1 MLKGGG
7 PANPFID
14 DSAAVDHGVG
24 VSDDEG
30 SNSSQASSMADF
42 IDDSFLQDS
51 HYQRPFYDPNDPVY
65 QCLQAAKAA
74 RNKPPVSL
82 STQCHVNPDK
92 RKLQRDRKAKSRAA
106 TTEQQKI
113 ALKAKDREK
122 RAAQSDHERSLQTAK
137 RNSRRNQMTQ
147 EEKDVV
153 NSQARDKRAA
163 QSDQERSNESLK
175 RNNRRNS
182 MTQSERDAANLARRQ
197 KLANESEE
205 AKKARLLKR
214 RLSRK
219 KPRCQEQQSS
229 SNQNKIKA
237 TLRHSTSPSSIVS
250 PNRFR
255 VLSNS
260 PTCHTSP
267 TKKVPLSG
275 CQLNRK
281 LVYSPDTKYV
291 YLPSTVYQHTECP
304 SKIGLTV
311 VDTHVDSTT
320 IKGQQCCMN
329 IPSSSASPIIELTNG
344 RINELNSHHSVQL
357 QNIFKLLGDTITNID
372 SKWRPD
378 LYPYGAKLLDNIE
391 KQCIENCTF
400 CSDLLIE
407 CPFRTN
413 TTAILHNKPC
423 SKSTSSTA
431 NHSSNSITPIGNI
444 QDSSYHSSM
453 IPQPT
458 DLSRSLTCPQP
469 RIDCITESKKFDGAV
484 HKFHTLM
491 SEYPEYACCK
501 CEKLYFREGVV
512 QIKEGLNFKLKL
524 PKETKVWICNRCKKY
539 QRNDKISPIDVKEM
553 LLGCGELP
561 DHLRP
566 NTTECRL
573 VSQTIPFM
581 KIVSLPAGGQ
591 SCVKGPVV
599 NVPIQPDK
607 TCMQLPRKLSDAGIV
622 GVQIKR
628 KLDYKSVVMSDVVN
642 PDKCWSL
649 LVWLKENNPFYRN
662 VVLSDEFI
670 RDNYQGSNK
679 QLFDTYMKDDPTVV
693 AMSIIDLVL
702 SNVTNEG
709 TYCDLPFDTC
719 IQKSDPAEN
728 ITDSDGKIPFMDFAP
743 GQESRPIPFLGNPA
757 SEPTSFPDLFPLGKG
772 HFYCSDR
779 LRLIK
784 DKLLPKLSLKD
795 YAESKLYSK
804 NRKFAQNYEYVF
816 YLQNW
821 IERDELLNCISTH
834 LRKGAKTIDGQ
845 IVTAGLLRAYQYNMD
860 QLQNCIDAYK
870 FMKNMKGTPA
880 YLQKIKNDG
889 IAMVNQLGCFTWF
902 ITCSF
907 NDLVYSVPA
916 ILKLMGE
923 TPTPELLSDI
933 SWFKKHE
940 LVRLDPVIA
949 VRMFDRYVRKILSYL
964 IEDQAVLGEAEAH
977 FGRDEFGGRGSPHLH
992 MLLKVIGAPT
1002 LDKNSVEEVIAF
1014 VDKYVTTRIPSVE
1027 EDPDLHNLVTTL
1039 QRHSH
1044 TKTCQQ
1050 AGQDKCRFG
1059 YPKTVSPVTRIVLK
1073 VQGKDRKTDLTDL
1086 EEKDPPKVHKE
1097 SGPKSSRYRDIIY
1110 ARELGAEN
1118 INTYNPALLKATR
1131 SNIDVQFCTSM
1142 WDVVNYIISY
1152 ATKKEKEVCDALKD
1166 IVKNIDQP
1174 VNKNSKDAL
1183 RSLGNTFLNAR
1194 SVSIQEAIFRCLPSL
1209 SLSHFKPSVI
1219 FIPSDMPNDR
1229 HGIVKPRALLQQL
1242 NDDSEDVFHTSL
1254 LDRYLQR
1261 PDSLNDMCCAEFA
1274 SLYVRLDRPV
1284 TTKNAH
1290 KVITIKNNLGKMIRR
1305 DRPQIVRSHKK
1316 SRTKEPEKYCYSKL
1330 YLYLPWR
1337 EEADLIGG
1345 FKSYRDSFVANID
1358 NIKHN
1363 IIKFE
1368 QFDDDTLNKMER
1380 EIREEIRDSMST
1392 EPKKET
1398 LDGKHLFNHPFED
1411 TNINKE
1417 EEASNFNITY
1427 KEPSIDNEKYQEMV
1441 QNLNKEQKQLFDII
1455 DEHSTRVSKGQ
1466 KVNQLIHFLS
1476 GAGGV
1481 GKTYLINC
1489 LRHCISRKFKD
1500 SIINPRVA
1508 VAASTGVAAALI
1520 DGQTVHTLLQLD
1532 CQEGGRINPKPLSA
1546 KKKLQMRRF
1555 FQNIRYIFIDEV
1567 SMIGNSNINQ
1577 INSRLNEIFGVP
1589 SDSSKFGGINIIFC
1603 GDLHQIPP
1611 VLQTLPFETKG
1622 IAALGHN
1629 IWKESVT
1636 FTELTQIVRSKDDKD
1651 FTGICH
1657 RLRVGKHSKE
1667 DVTVLKNRIVDKKPM
1682 PHEIMDSMV
1691 IYPTNKQCAKHNDDC
1706 INELRKTSL
1715 VTTIT
1720 ATDRFANEAFNRS
1733 IPSLCTGVTYDKMS
1747 KKPQE
1752 YTTDDVNKTAGLP
1765 TSLQLAPG
1773 ARVMVRVNI
1782 DTPDKLVNG
1791 VIGTVHSIDLKVH
1804 AKIKDGQCTA
1814 RDIRQVNVLFD
1825 DRNVGKSIQHRC
1837 DRYCSKSCN
1846 KTGTV
1851 PIKAVEKEFLSKKN
1865 NRTWLKRYQ
1874 LPLVLSWA
1882 CTVHKVQGLT
1892 LDKAFIYMA
1901 RASKGH
1907 SWNPGMAYTAISRL
1921 TSLAELYFI
1930 AFDETQIRTSQK
1942 VIQEYIRLREISSF
1956 VVYPNVESIPASPKI
1971 KFVCPISSS
1980 LPFSESG
1987 TRSSRQFCKSP
1998 IILDQLGCP
2007 RSPNKSTFSPSSELI
2022 KNLKRNIPFSPLTDS
2037 AKKQFKTGK
2046 LFSPISYVLNKR
2058 SVSYSPSLNS
2068 PYSPLNTAKR
2078 TKSYISPHGDVVM
2091 SPLVCSASDVS
2102 LQVQHNPTSFPNVVQ
2117 ELVGRAYVIDFLQHP
2132 QSMQTATLLQSLGFS
2147 VNTSFANIQV
2157 NSSCG
2162 YIAARIISKLKSLIR
2177 DGQSWFNVPFDDCNY
2192 SGPSSFNTDIC
2203 ALGNYALNIR
2213 GSTPIFL
2220 TETNCLDLIPIY
2232 SLHFHNHILDSRE
2245 QYLTDVECHSKS
2257 TFKGRII
2264 HLWDKFKSSS
2274 QTFPLTSF
2282 IVNTHDEQG
2291 LHWYTVILE
2300 MSTPSTTS
2308 HEL

>member
-1 MLKGGG
+1 MPSCPVVLLVNLVADFGDLSPYLVWSRLSLILAGDVETNPGPGYHCAEMEPEIYPFVDKNVLVIGDSMVKYVGSCERNDSTRLYPDSFRRLQVLSYPGYDTESIAEEVMNIVPSKFSDINAVYILAGTNNITGKRSCSSSKFSVLFTELLSNIEYKFPTAAIFVNVILPRLDGPKHNRTMHLSKIDDFNRVLQNLKKDFHFHLISSPFSVSSNNPLSYLSKDRLHFSYNGNIMFKRIIKANTVAFFYGCAFVPSHLLYLVEDSLTPGFIMSSAFADGPHDLWHRGSLGGAVLTSSAPSSRRSVPYHRASASAKSAAAASSTNLPNTTPVTVAVPSATDYPSDYPPSPSPNSVPPTVLLDQYSSPAPPVPAEFSTPPTDNPADAQALPFAPYAVRHAPVHHADVPPPSLAPAAFPTPHDALAPSAHSADEPGPSSVFPGSPGPPADCLAPADGLAPSAVFTGPVTPTADDPAPADGLAPSAVFVGPVAPPADDPAPLLTFRDRPDDDLAPPAVFPDSPSHPADDPDLPTAEAPALPQPHPAASPVTHLATGHFHRPPAAPNTSQWLRDRLEYFSDILNPVILLNTENMLFSRVKRMNFVRQGGSSSQVLLFGSEKYVYNKATQFMEPIPIRDEPLLLHILDKVNKKLSTAFNSILVNFYPSSGTILPFHKDDERKLDKSMPIATLSIGSTRYMEFATSKSSRPTHRQQLRSNSLFVMAPSTQTSYFHRIAPGYPSRHRSDHRFSLTFRRLHSNCSYSPPATPAQTAPTPPPATPAQTAPTPPPVTSAFTPAVHPGPPVPLGAACNGSSELFSHNVTFSGPHLLKGGG

-24 VSDDEG
+24 VSYDEG

-42 IDDSFLQDS
+42 IDDSFLPDS
-51 HYQRPFYDPNDPVY
+51 SYQRPFYDPNDPVY

-82 STQCHVNPDK
+82 STLCHVNPDK
-92 RKLQRDRKAKSRAA
+92 RKLQRDRKAKNRSAR
-106 TTEQQKI
+106 TEEEK
-113 ALKAKDREK
+113 KAEIDKRREK
-122 RAAQSDHERSLQTAK
+122 RAAQSDQERSLQTAK

-153 NSQARDKRAA
+153 NSQRRDKRAA
-163 QSDQERSNESLK
+163 QSDHDRSKQSMQ
-175 RNNRRNS
+175 RNIKRNS

-197 KLANESEE
+197 KVANESEE
-205 AKKARLLKR
+205 AKKARLLKEKI
-214 RLSRK
+214 SRK
-219 KPRCQEQQSS
+219 SKKLKGKESSTDQSE
-229 SNQNKIKA
+229 IKA
-237 TLRHSTSPSSIVS
+237 TLRHSTFPSSIVS
-250 PNRFR
+250 PNRFQL
-255 VLSNS
+255 LSNS
-260 PTCHTSP
+260 PTCNTTPS
-267 TKKVPLSG
+267 KKVPLSG

-329 IPSSSASPIIELTNG
+329 IPSSSASPIIELTNA

-357 QNIFKLLGDTITNID
+357 QNSFKLLGDTITNID

-400 CSDLLIE
+400 CSELLTE
-407 CPFRTN
+407 CPFRAN
-413 TTAILHNKPC
+413 TTAILDNKPC
-423 SKSTSSTA
+423 GMSTSSTA
-431 NHSSNSITPIGNI
+431 NHSSDSITPIGNI

-453 IPQPT
+453 ISQLQG
-458 DLSRSLTCPQP
+458 LSRSLTCPQP

-484 HKFHTLM
+484 HKFHALM
-491 SEYPEYACCK
+491 SEYPEYSCCK

-607 TCMQLPRKLSDAGIV
+607 TCMQLPRKLSDA
-622 GVQIKR
+622 
-628 KLDYKSVVMSDVVN
+628 
-642 PDKCWSL
+642 
-649 LVWLKENNPFYRN
+649 ENNPFYRN

-728 ITDSDGKIPFMDFAP
+728 ITDSDGK
-743 GQESRPIPFLGNPA
+743 
-757 SEPTSFPDLFPLGKG
+757 G

-821 IERDELLNCISTH
+821 IERDELFNCISTH
-834 LRKGAKTIDGQ
+834 LRKGAKTLDGQ

-1261 PDSLNDMCCAEFA
+1261 PDSLNNMCCAEFA

-1305 DRPQIVRSHKK
+1305 DRPQIV
-1316 SRTKEPEKYCYSKL
+1316 
-1330 YLYLPWR
+1330 
-1337 EEADLIGG
+1337 
-1345 FKSYRDSFVANID
+1345 
-1358 NIKHN
+1358 
-1363 IIKFE
+1363 
-1368 QFDDDTLNKMER
+1368 
-1380 EIREEIRDSMST
+1380 
-1392 EPKKET
+1392 
-1398 LDGKHLFNHPFED
+1398 
-1411 TNINKE
+1411 
-1417 EEASNFNITY
+1417 
-1427 KEPSIDNEKYQEMV
+1427 
-1441 QNLNKEQKQLFDII
+1441 
-1455 DEHSTRVSKGQ
+1455 
-1466 KVNQLIHFLS
+1466 
-1476 GAGGV
+1476 
-1481 GKTYLINC
+1481 
-1489 LRHCISRKFKD
+1489 
-1500 SIINPRVA
+1500 
-1508 VAASTGVAAALI
+1508 
-1520 DGQTVHTLLQLD
+1520 
-1532 CQEGGRINPKPLSA
+1532 
-1546 KKKLQMRRF
+1546 
-1555 FQNIRYIFIDEV
+1555 
-1567 SMIGNSNINQ
+1567 
-1577 INSRLNEIFGVP
+1577 
-1589 SDSSKFGGINIIFC
+1589 
-1603 GDLHQIPP
+1603 
-1611 VLQTLPFETKG
+1611 
-1622 IAALGHN
+1622 
-1629 IWKESVT
+1629 
-1636 FTELTQIVRSKDDKD
+1636 
-1651 FTGICH
+1651 
-1657 RLRVGKHSKE
+1657 
-1667 DVTVLKNRIVDKKPM
+1667 
-1682 PHEIMDSMV
+1682 
-1691 IYPTNKQCAKHNDDC
+1691 
-1706 INELRKTSL
+1706 
-1715 VTTIT
+1715 
-1720 ATDRFANEAFNRS
+1720 
-1733 IPSLCTGVTYDKMS
+1733 
-1747 KKPQE
+1747 
-1752 YTTDDVNKTAGLP
+1752 
-1765 TSLQLAPG
+1765 
-1773 ARVMVRVNI
+1773 
-1782 DTPDKLVNG
+1782 
-1791 VIGTVHSIDLKVH
+1791 
-1804 AKIKDGQCTA
+1804 
-1814 RDIRQVNVLFD
+1814 
-1825 DRNVGKSIQHRC
+1825 
-1837 DRYCSKSCN
+1837 
-1846 KTGTV
+1846 
-1851 PIKAVEKEFLSKKN
+1851 
-1865 NRTWLKRYQ
+1865 
-1874 LPLVLSWA
+1874 
-1882 CTVHKVQGLT
+1882 
-1892 LDKAFIYMA
+1892 
-1901 RASKGH
+1901 
-1907 SWNPGMAYTAISRL
+1907 
-1921 TSLAELYFI
+1921 
-1930 AFDETQIRTSQK
+1930 
-1942 VIQEYIRLREISSF
+1942 
-1956 VVYPNVESIPASPKI
+1956 
-1971 KFVCPISSS
+1971 
-1980 LPFSESG
+1980 
-1987 TRSSRQFCKSP
+1987 
-1998 IILDQLGCP
+1998 
-2007 RSPNKSTFSPSSELI
+2007 
-2022 KNLKRNIPFSPLTDS
+2022 
-2037 AKKQFKTGK
+2037 
-2046 LFSPISYVLNKR
+2046 
-2058 SVSYSPSLNS
+2058 
-2068 PYSPLNTAKR
+2068 
-2078 TKSYISPHGDVVM
+2078 
-2091 SPLVCSASDVS
+2091 
-2102 LQVQHNPTSFPNVVQ
+2102 
-2117 ELVGRAYVIDFLQHP
+2117 
-2132 QSMQTATLLQSLGFS
+2132 
-2147 VNTSFANIQV
+2147 
-2157 NSSCG
+2157 
-2162 YIAARIISKLKSLIR
+2162 
-2177 DGQSWFNVPFDDCNY
+2177 
-2192 SGPSSFNTDIC
+2192 
-2203 ALGNYALNIR
+2203 
-2213 GSTPIFL
+2213 
-2220 TETNCLDLIPIY
+2220 
-2232 SLHFHNHILDSRE
+2232 
-2245 QYLTDVECHSKS
+2245 
-2257 TFKGRII
+2257 
-2264 HLWDKFKSSS
+2264 
-2274 QTFPLTSF
+2274 
-2282 IVNTHDEQG
+2282 
-2291 LHWYTVILE
+2291 
-2300 MSTPSTTS
+2300 
-2308 HEL
+2308 

>member
-1 MLKGGG
+1 MSK
-7 PANPFID
+7 NSVVTIESD
-14 DSAAVDHGVG
+14 RSDKSNIMSQNYVDSISQLHGV
-24 VSDDEG
+24 D
-30 SNSSQASSMADF
+30 
-42 IDDSFLQDS
+42 
-51 HYQRPFYDPNDPVY
+51 
-65 QCLQAAKAA
+65 
-74 RNKPPVSL
+74 
-82 STQCHVNPDK
+82 
-92 RKLQRDRKAKSRAA
+92 
-106 TTEQQKI
+106 
-113 ALKAKDREK
+113 
-122 RAAQSDHERSLQTAK
+122 
-137 RNSRRNQMTQ
+137 
-147 EEKDVV
+147 
-153 NSQARDKRAA
+153 
-163 QSDQERSNESLK
+163 
-175 RNNRRNS
+175 
-182 MTQSERDAANLARRQ
+182 
-197 KLANESEE
+197 
-205 AKKARLLKR
+205 
-214 RLSRK
+214 
-219 KPRCQEQQSS
+219 
-229 SNQNKIKA
+229 
-237 TLRHSTSPSSIVS
+237 
-250 PNRFR
+250 
-255 VLSNS
+255 
-260 PTCHTSP
+260 
-267 TKKVPLSG
+267 
-275 CQLNRK
+275 
-281 LVYSPDTKYV
+281 
-291 YLPSTVYQHTECP
+291 
-304 SKIGLTV
+304 
-311 VDTHVDSTT
+311 
-320 IKGQQCCMN
+320 
-329 IPSSSASPIIELTNG
+329 
-344 RINELNSHHSVQL
+344 IN
-357 QNIFKLLGDTITNID
+357 NID

-378 LYPYGAKLLDNIE
+378 LYPYGAKLLDKIE
-391 KQCIENCTF
+391 KQCVKNCLEFLT
-400 CSDLLIE
+400 D
-407 CPFRTN
+407 CPFRTVKTSVIN
-413 TTAILHNKPC
+413 DLHNNTADRLNKLHI
-423 SKSTSSTA
+423 SKSPVDNTIKTPNHCLMILPPAHSTT
-431 NHSSNSITPIGNI
+431 TPPP
-444 QDSSYHSSM
+444 S
-453 IPQPT
+453 
-458 DLSRSLTCPQP
+458 QP
-469 RIDCITESKKFDGAV
+469 RIDCITESRKFEGAV
-484 HKFHTLM
+484 HKFHSLM
-491 SEYPEYACCK
+491 SEYPDYACLK

-512 QIKEGLNFKLKL
+512 QFKKGLNFKLKL
-524 PKETKVWICNRCKKY
+524 PKQSNVWICKRCNKY
-539 QRNDKISPIDVKEM
+539 QKDGKISPIDVKEM

-561 DHLRP
+561 KHLQP

-581 KIVSLPAGGQ
+581 KILSLPAGGQ

-662 VVLSDEFI
+662 VVLSNEFI
-670 RDNYQGSNK
+670 RDNYQGLNK

-728 ITDSDGKIPFMDFAP
+728 IADSDGKIPFMDFAP
-743 GQESRPIPFLGNPA
+743 GQDSKPIPFLGNPS

-784 DKLLPKLSLKD
+784 DKVLPKLSLKD
-795 YAESKLYSK
+795 YAEGKLYSK

-821 IERDELLNCISTH
+821 IERNELLNCISTH

-845 IVTAGLLRAYQYNMD
+845 IVTAGLLRSYQYNMD

-880 YLQKIKNDG
+880 YLQRIKNDG

-923 TPTPELLSDI
+923 TPTPELLSNI
-933 SWFKKHE
+933 SWFRKHE
-940 LVRLDPVIA
+940 LVRMDPVIA

-992 MLLKVIGAPT
+992 MLLKVLGAPT
-1002 LDKNSVEEVIAF
+1002 LDKNSIEEVVAF

-1027 EDPDLHNLVTTL
+1027 EDPDLHQLVTTL

-1050 AGQDKCRFG
+1050 AGQDKRRFG
-1059 YPKTVSPVTRIVLK
+1059 YPKTVSPVTKIILK
-1073 VQGKDRKTDLTDL
+1073 VQGKDRKTDVTDPD
-1086 EEKDPPKVHKE
+1086 ETDIPKVNKGSAQKNNRH
-1097 SGPKSSRYRDIIY
+1097 RDIIY
-1110 ARELGAEN
+1110 AREPGAEN
-1118 INTYNPALLKATR
+1118 INTYNPTLLKATR

-1174 VNKNSKDAL
+1174 VNKNSKDTL
-1183 RSLGNTFLNAR
+1183 RTLGNTFLNAR

-1229 HGIVKPRALLQQL
+1229 HGIVKPRALLQEL

-1284 TTKNAH
+1284 TAKNSH

-1305 DRPQIVRSHKK
+1305 DKPQIVRSHKK

-1337 EEADLIGG
+1337 EEKDLIDSYE
-1345 FKSYRDSFVANID
+1345 SYRDSFVANID
-1358 NIKHN
+1358 RIKPN

-1368 QFDDDTLNKMER
+1368 QFDDDTLSKMER
-1380 EIREEIRDSMST
+1380 EIREEIRDSMPT
-1392 EPKKET
+1392 ERKKET
-1398 LDGKHLFNHPFED
+1398 LDGRHLFNHPFEGTD
-1411 TNINKE
+1411 ISKE

-1427 KEPSIDNEKYQEMV
+1427 KEPSITDEKYQEMV
-1441 QNLNKEQKQLFDII
+1441 QNLNKEQRQLFDII
-1455 DEHSTRVSKGQ
+1455 DEHSKRVSLGQ

-1500 SIINPRVA
+1500 SMINPRVA

-1532 CQEGGRINPKPLSA
+1532 CQEGGKINPKPLSA

-1555 FQNIRYIFIDEV
+1555 FQNIRYIFVDEV

-1589 SDSSKFGGINIIFC
+1589 SQTSKFGGINIIFC

-1611 VLQTLPFETKG
+1611 VLQTLPFEAKG
-1622 IAALGHN
+1622 IAALGPN

-1636 FTELTQIVRSKDDKD
+1636 FTELTEIVRSKDDQD

-1657 RLRVGKHSKE
+1657 RLRVGKHTKE
-1667 DVTVLKNRIVDKKPM
+1667 DVEILEKRIVNKQPQ

-1691 IYPTNKQCAKHNDDC
+1691 IYPTNKQCMNHNEDC
-1706 INELRKTSL
+1706 INELKKTSP

-1720 ATDRFANEAFNRS
+1720 ASDRFANEAFNRS
-1733 IPSLCTGVTYDKMS
+1733 ISSLTTGVKYDKMS

-1765 TSLQLAPG
+1765 TSLKLAPG

-1791 VIGTVHSIDLKVH
+1791 VIGTVHSIDFKVGST
-1804 AKIKDGQCTA
+1804 IKDGQCTA

-1825 DRNVGKSIQHRC
+1825 DRNVGKSVQHTC
-1837 DRYCSKSCN
+1837 DNYCSSTCT

-1892 LDKAFIYMA
+1892 LHKAFIFMA

-1907 SWNPGMAYTAISRL
+1907 KWNPGMAYTAISRL
-1921 TSLAELYFI
+1921 TSLSGLHFI
-1930 AFDETQIRTSQK
+1930 SFDANQIRTSQK
-1942 VIQEYIRLREISSF
+1942 VIAEYIRLREVPSF
-1956 VVYPNVESIPASPKI
+1956 VVDSKLV
-1971 KFVCPISSS
+1971 SSQV
-1980 LPFSESG
+1980 
-1987 TRSSRQFCKSP
+1987 T
-1998 IILDQLGCP
+1998 
-2007 RSPNKSTFSPSSELI
+2007 SPNSHFV
-2022 KNLKRNIPFSPLTDS
+2022 N
-2037 AKKQFKTGK
+2037 K
-2046 LFSPISYVLNKR
+2046 LFQKR
-2058 SVSYSPSLNS
+2058 
-2068 PYSPLNTAKR
+2068 R
-2078 TKSYISPHGDVVM
+2078 
-2091 SPLVCSASDVS
+2091 
-2102 LQVQHNPTSFPNVVQ
+2102 
-2117 ELVGRAYVIDFLQHP
+2117 
-2132 QSMQTATLLQSLGFS
+2132 
-2147 VNTSFANIQV
+2147 
-2157 NSSCG
+2157 
-2162 YIAARIISKLKSLIR
+2162 
-2177 DGQSWFNVPFDDCNY
+2177 
-2192 SGPSSFNTDIC
+2192 
-2203 ALGNYALNIR
+2203 
-2213 GSTPIFL
+2213 
-2220 TETNCLDLIPIY
+2220 
-2232 SLHFHNHILDSRE
+2232 
-2245 QYLTDVECHSKS
+2245 
-2257 TFKGRII
+2257 
-2264 HLWDKFKSSS
+2264 
-2274 QTFPLTSF
+2274 
-2282 IVNTHDEQG
+2282 
-2291 LHWYTVILE
+2291 
-2300 MSTPSTTS
+2300 
-2308 HEL
+2308 